1 MKRTLVLIIACLLV
15 LSACSP
21 KDTGSEVNQDPPPEV
36 SAESQET
43 AAPEPTEE
51 EPAQEIEAEEE
62 TEEPEDVGSTVEQFE
77 IFNPYQAFS
86 EEEMIALGA
95 ADFSGTDQEIA
106 QMIINWQN
114 TNMQY
119 IGDPNQQADISHP
132 MRWNFFLPGIYPVS
146 DMVQDRRMA
155 DGKIYGL
162 CWDYASIFVA
172 MAEYYDLECRV
183 TAYKT
188 LMSDLNSIFQAGAGM
203 DKDEYQVLQPR
214 LAAVGLELD
223 YNHISRSS
231 RETWA
236 HYRAEVKIGDK
247 WVAFDGAP
255 GVSEEYASYEYDLV
269 NWDEGYDADLL
280 FGAIIASDEGLNI
293 AALAELLASAPVE
306 AYEGIVD
313 DAGNSNRAATMQD
326 LVAGKGLVPYFEN
339 IEEIKTFLSTPD
351 GEDIDIEWDEFME
364 IKMDYEEGTG
374 KQFFVIADALIYM
387 EEELT
392 AEDYV
397 PYYNAFTG
405 SDMIAE
411 DFNKWVK

>member
-1 MKRTLVLIIACLLV
+1 MKKTLILIVACLLM
-15 LSACSP
+15 LAACSSNS
-21 KDTGSEVNQDPPPEV
+21 TGSEVNQELPPEPSV
-36 SAESQET
+36 ESQEA
-43 AAPEPTEE
+43 AAPEPTD
-51 EPAQEIEAEEE
+51 EPTQVTETKEE
-62 TEEPEDVGSTVEQFE
+62 TEEVEDAGDIDGQFE

-86 EEEMIALGA
+86 EEEMTALGA

-114 TNMQY
+114 TNMHY

-172 MAEYYDLECRV
+172 MAEYYDLDCRV

-188 LMSDLNSIFQAGAGM
+188 LMSDLNPIFQAGAGM
-203 DKDEYQVLQPR
+203 DPEEYKVLQSK
-214 LAAVGLELD
+214 LAALGLDLD
-223 YNHISRSS
+223 YNHISRSA

-236 HYRAEVKIGDK
+236 HYRAEVKIGEE
-247 WVAFDGAP
+247 WIAFDGAP
-255 GVSEEYASYEYDLV
+255 GVSEEYASYTYDLV
-269 NWDEGYDADLL
+269 NWDEGYDDELL
-280 FGAIIASDEGLNI
+280 YGEVVFSEEGLNI
-293 AALAELLASAPVE
+293 PVLAALMASAPAE
-306 AYEGIVD
+306 GYEGITD
-313 DAGNSNRAATMQD
+313 DAGNSNRAANMED

-339 IEEIKTFLSTPD
+339 IEEIKAFFSTSG
-351 GEDIDIEWDEFME
+351 GEDLDIDWDEFAE
-364 IKMDYEEGTG
+364 IKADYEEGTG
-374 KQFFVIADALIYM
+374 KLFFAIADALIYM
-387 EEELT
+387 EEELS

-405 SDMIAE
+405 SDMTNE
-411 DFNKWVK
+411 DFNEWVK

>member
-1 MKRTLVLIIACLLV
+1 MKRTFILIVACLLV
-15 LSACSP
+15 LAACSP
-21 KDTGSEVNQDPPPEV
+21 GSEVNQDPPPEP
-36 SAESQET
+36 SAESQEA
-43 AAPEPTEE
+43 AAPEPTA
-51 EPAQEIEAEEE
+51 EPDPTQVTETEEE
-62 TEEPEDVGSTVEQFE
+62 TEEVEDVGDSVGKFE

-86 EEEMIALGA
+86 EEEMTALGA

-114 TNMQY
+114 SNMHY

-132 MRWNFFLPGIYPVS
+132 MRWNFFLPGIYPVR

-162 CWDYASIFVA
+162 CWDYSSIFVA

-188 LMSDLNSIFQAGAGM
+188 LMSDLNPIFQAGAGM
-203 DKDEYQVLQPR
+203 SQEEYTAILPR
-214 LAAVGLELD
+214 LGDQGLD
-223 YNHISRSS
+223 IDHDHISRSA
-231 RETWA
+231 RETWS
-236 HYRAEVKIGDK
+236 HYRAEVKIGEE

-269 NWDEGYDADLL
+269 NWDEGYDAELL
-280 FGAIIASDEGLNI
+280 YGEVVFSEEGLNI
-293 AALAELLASAPVE
+293 PGLAELLASAPVE
-306 AYEGIVD
+306 GYEGITD
-313 DAGNSNRAATMQD
+313 DAGNSNRAANLED

-339 IEEIKTFLSTPD
+339 IEEIKAFFSTSG
-351 GEDIDIEWDEFME
+351 GEDLDLDWDEFAE
-364 IKMDYEEGTG
+364 IKADYEEDTG
-374 KQFFVIADALIYM
+374 KLFFAIADALIYM
-387 EEELT
+387 EEELS

-405 SDMIAE
+405 SDITIE
-411 DFNKWVK
+411 DFNEWIK